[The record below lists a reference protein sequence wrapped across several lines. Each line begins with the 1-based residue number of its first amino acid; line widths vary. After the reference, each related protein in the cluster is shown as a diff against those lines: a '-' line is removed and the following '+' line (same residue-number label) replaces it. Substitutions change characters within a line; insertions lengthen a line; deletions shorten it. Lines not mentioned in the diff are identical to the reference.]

1 MTAVRDIAELYK
13 AYARYF
19 YQYQTF
25 IYTAFIKIY
34 LYNRAAFQPYIII
47 ALIALRG
54 KKKSSVPPLQFVG
67 KYDIIIV

>member
-25 IYTAFIKIY
+25 IYTTFIKIY

-47 ALIALRG
+47 ALRG
-54 KKKSSVPPLQFVG
+54 KKIKCPALAICRQV
-67 KYDIIIV
+67 

>member
-13 AYARYF
+13 AYAQFF
-19 YQYQTF
+19 YRYQTF
-25 IYTAFIKIY
+25 IYTTFIKIY

-47 ALIALRG
+47 ALRC
-54 KKKSSVPPLQFVG
+54 KKTSVTPLQFVG

>member
-1 MTAVRDIAELYK
+1 MTAVWDIAELYK

-25 IYTAFIKIY
+25 IYTTFIKIY

-47 ALIALRG
+47 ATYSTARQ
-54 KKKSSVPPLQFVG
+54 KKSSVPPLQFVG

>member
-1 MTAVRDIAELYK
+1 MTAVRDISELHK

-19 YQYQTF
+19 YRYQTF
-25 IYTAFIKIY
+25 IYTTFIKIY
-34 LYNRAAFQPYIII
+34 LYNRAAFQPYII
-47 ALIALRG
+47 IALRG

>member
-1 MTAVRDIAELYK
+1 MTAVWDISELHK

-34 LYNRAAFQPYIII
+34 LYNRAAFQPYTII
-47 ALIALRG
+47 ALRDKKIKCPALAICRQ
-54 KKKSSVPPLQFVG
+54 V
-67 KYDIIIV
+67 